1 MIKSQAVAFLLGFA
15 LTSVV
20 LLLIPGISKR
30 TSQTGNPG
38 DQKLASV
45 IGTQN
50 TTAGDS
56 TDVTHGHFTANPT
69 IITP

>member
-20 LLLIPGISKR
+20 LLLVPGISKR
-30 TSQTGNPG
+30 TSRTSNSG
-38 DQKLASV
+38 DQKLAGV

-50 TTAGDS
+50 TTGGDS
-56 TDVTHGHFTANPT
+56 TAVTNGHFNANPT